1 MDRWTC
7 ISRGKNIGGGIC
19 MEALLLEIKNKLD
32 ELEEKLDINRV
43 AFNSKQAA
51 NYLSISVD
59 TLLRMARIGEIRY
72 LKNGSHYL
80 FRKKYL
86 DEWLDKQERRFGR

>member
-1 MDRWTC
+1 
-7 ISRGKNIGGGIC
+7 
-19 MEALLLEIKNKLD
+19 MEALLLEIQTR
-32 ELEEKLDINRV
+32 LEKIEEMVDMGNRV
-43 AFNSKQAA
+43 VFNSKQAA